1 MEKGKASTTLLSSLH
16 AGITTKQVTTET
28 RGMLAGQAE
37 LLLSPIQQ
45 RRRFGTSH
53 YLVPEPSLL
62 LGSWDARTIGQGVIP
77 PVSNF

>member
-45 RRRFGTSH
+45 RRRFRTCHTTWFQNRLCSWAVGT
-53 YLVPEPSLL
+53 
-62 LGSWDARTIGQGVIP
+62 LGQLDKE
-77 PVSNF
+77 